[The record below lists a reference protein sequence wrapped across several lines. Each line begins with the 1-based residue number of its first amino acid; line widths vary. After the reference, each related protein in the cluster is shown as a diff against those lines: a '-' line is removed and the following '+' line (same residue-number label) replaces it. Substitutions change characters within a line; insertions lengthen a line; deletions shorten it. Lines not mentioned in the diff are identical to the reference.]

1 YTYAKLDEALK
12 LYVEERLS
20 RDAIVARG
28 INAEMLDM
36 IISRIFRNHF
46 KRKMPLIAKLTS
58 RTLNHD
64 FNYPRD
70 ITL

>member
-1 YTYAKLDEALK
+1 MK

-20 RDAIVARG
+20 YDEILEKG
-28 INAEMLDM
+28 CDKKMLDM
-36 IISRIFRNHF
+36 IIQRIFRNHF
-46 KRKMPLIAKLTS
+46 KRKMPVIAKLTS

>member
-1 YTYAKLDEALK
+1 MK

-20 RDAIVARG
+20 VEEIVAQG
-28 INAEMLDM
+28 IDKKMLD
-36 IISRIFRNHF
+36 IIVKRIFRNHF
-46 KRKMPLIAKLTS
+46 KRKMPVIAKLTS

>member
-1 YTYAKLDEALK
+1 MK

-20 RDAIVARG
+20 KEEIVARG
-28 INAEMLDM
+28 VDKAMLEM
-36 IISRIFRNHF
+36 IIGRIFRNHF
-46 KRKMPLIAKLTS
+46 KRKMPVIAKLTS
-58 RTLNHD
+58 RTINHD

>member
-1 YTYAKLDEALK
+1 MK
-12 LYVEERLS
+12 LYVEDRHT
-20 RDAIVARG
+20 RDEIVKIGVDA
-28 INAEMLDM
+28 NMLDM
-36 IISRIFRNHF
+36 IIKRIFRNHF
-46 KRKMPLIAKLTS
+46 KRKMPVIAKLTS